1 MPYHSVANELLK
13 GAVRMIKE
21 HVRNAVQN
29 SDETVSRILAITW
42 ERRQDTCISFSSE
55 PDEKYTSSLL
65 LKRNCTCKQ
74 KMSNKFE
81 MRIKVTVDCIKVGIA
96 NEHTSCPINPDY
108 ELSLSLL

>member
-1 MPYHSVANELLK
+1 MPYHSVANEGSCANDK
-13 GAVRMIKE
+13 RACTKCGA
-21 HVRNAVQN
+21 
-29 SDETVSRILAITW
+29 DETVSRILVITW

-74 KMSNKFE
+74 RMSNKFE
-81 MRIKVTVDCIKVGIA
+81 MRIKVIVDCIKVGIA